1 MLPVKV
7 VLVLFILMASAPLV
21 FPQTPDSTERVPRY
35 RYKWGFQLEMGVKSG
50 KANQTPDY
58 MYRPVMIQVE
68 FQKPLSRSS
77 NSTWYL
83 DYFIQPQI
91 NFAEYREGLFTS
103 INPATKTTWE
113 TGINAGLIVYKSFYT
128 TALADKAV
136 FYFLMSSGPHY
147 VSSTPSR
154 QSKGFIF
161 SDNWR
166 FGLRIPVRKNLSL
179 DLRGGRRHISNAN
192 LNPPNGGINNKVAG
206 LGLNYT
212 FY

>member
-1 MLPVKV
+1 MLPLR
-7 VLVLFILMASAPLV
+7 VLLVSLCILTSKFAHA
-21 FPQTPDSTERVPRY
+21 QHNDSTSSRSPRY
-35 RYKWGFQLEMGVKSG
+35 RYQLGFQLEMGVKSG

-58 MYRPVMIQVE
+58 MYKPVMVQVE
-68 FQKPLSRSS
+68 FQKPISSSRNSS
-77 NSTWYL
+77 WYL
-83 DYFIQPQI
+83 DYFIQPQL
-91 NFAEYREGLFTS
+91 NFVRFKEGLLSTV
-103 INPATKTTWE
+103 NPATVNSWE
-113 TGINAGLIVYKSFYT
+113 TGVNAGLIVYKSFYT
-128 TALADKAV
+128 TAMSEKAV
-136 FYFLMSSGPHY
+136 AYFLISSGPHY

-166 FGLRIPVRKNLSL
+166 FGVRIPVHKSLSL

-206 LGLNYT
+206 LGLRYT

>member
-1 MLPVKV
+1 MWRVKV
-7 VLVLFILMASAPLV
+7 MLVLFIFAATSAEAFQL
-21 FPQTPDSTERVPRY
+21 QDSTEKTPRY

-58 MYRPVMIQVE
+58 MYRPVMVQVE
-68 FQKPLSRSS
+68 FQKPLSRSR
-77 NSTWYL
+77 NSTWYV
-83 DYFIQPQI
+83 DYFIQPQL

-103 INPATKTTWE
+103 LNPATKTSWE
-113 TGINAGLIVYKSFYT
+113 TGINAGLIVYKSFFT
-128 TALADKAV
+128 TAFAEKAV
-136 FYFLMSSGPHY
+136 AYLLVSSGPHY

-206 LGLNYT
+206 LGLSYT